1 MKNQPST
8 DDTNVGDKLSDS
20 DEDLKKENEKA
31 KNLKKEFEEI
41 EAFK

>member
-1 MKNQPST
+1 
-8 DDTNVGDKLSDS
+8 VGDKLSDS